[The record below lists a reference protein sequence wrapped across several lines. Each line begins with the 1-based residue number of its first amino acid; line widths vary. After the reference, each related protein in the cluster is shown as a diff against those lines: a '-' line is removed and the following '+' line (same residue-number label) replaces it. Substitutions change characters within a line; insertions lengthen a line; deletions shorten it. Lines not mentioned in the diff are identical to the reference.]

1 MTEFFVVWKGV
12 RSGPFTEAQ
21 VVSMLERGEISA
33 MHALYCG
40 NDLVDTQA
48 FLESLTAR
56 RVESEERSAYE
67 ATVAATEA
75 ESAREAA
82 EAARRLERERAAVA
96 PPPIPFSPPLP
107 PTQGTKVEVERDGIV
122 LGQFSKPEIQSGLT
136 AGRFH
141 ESDQLWDAANQAWV
155 SIGSTGEFLLP
166 AKRGARSR
174 QNITMNDKKEFAKQ
188 MRLNSAYPIFRQVV
202 QGLATIGYAGAAI
215 CVLVGIYWWIQQL
228 ARQNDSAAWIF
239 LLSGFGYG
247 LGVAIMTLLYQGF
260 LVMVADIAD
269 SMMDMNHRRN
279 SE

>member
-1 MTEFFVVWKGV
+1 MTEFYVVWKGA
-12 RSGPFTEAQ
+12 RSGPFTEEQ
-21 VVSMLERGEISA
+21 IVSMLDRGEISP

-48 FLESLTAR
+48 FLESLAAR
-56 RVESEERSAYE
+56 RVESEEQRAYQ
-67 ATVAATEA
+67 AAVDAREA

-82 EAARRLERERAAVA
+82 EAMRRLERERAAA
-96 PPPIPFSPPLP
+96 PPQPIPSSPPLP
-107 PTQGTKVEVERDGIV
+107 PVQVTKVEVERDGIA

-136 AGRFH
+136 AGRFQ
-141 ESDQLWDAANQAWV
+141 ESDQLWDAVNQAWV

-174 QNITMNDKKEFAKQ
+174 QNTTMNDKKEFAKQ

-202 QGLATIGYAGAAI
+202 NGLATIGYAGAAI
-215 CVLVGIYWWIQQL
+215 CVLAGIVLWIQQI
-228 ARQNDSAAWIF
+228 ARQNDAAAWIS
-239 LLSGFGYG
+239 LLGGFGYG

-269 SMMDMNHRRN
+269 SMLDMNRRRN
-279 SE
+279 GE